1 MHDIY
6 IILGLFLA
14 FCVILKL
21 LLPRLKGA
29 IGESAVK
36 IKLNSLDKEK
46 YRIIN
51 NLVLENK
58 QGNTKTTQID
68 HLVVSRYGIFS
79 VETKNY
85 KGWIYGSEHAK
96 KWTQN
101 IYGNK
106 TNFMNPILQNY
117 AHIKA
122 VESIIKDSYPD
133 MRYFSIVAFSPE
145 AEIKFKVKNS
155 VVCKISQVAKNIEE
169 LSSTEIINETDV
181 DSILKLIEEN
191 KLNISNR
198 EHVKN
203 LKEIKK

>member
-29 IGESAVK
+29 MGESAVK

-106 TNFMNPILQNY
+106 TNLMNPILQNY

-133 MRYFSIVAFSPE
+133 MRYFSIVA
-145 AEIKFKVKNS
+145 EIKFEVKNS

>member
-1 MHDIY
+1 M
-6 IILGLFLA
+6 
-14 FCVILKL
+14 
-21 LLPRLKGA
+21 
-29 IGESAVK
+29 GESAVK

>member
-6 IILGLFLA
+6 IMLGLFLA

-29 IGESAVK
+29 MGESSVK

-155 VVCKISQVAKNIEE
+155 VVCKISQIAKNIEE